1 MASFNLVSL
10 RDFIPRTFELFQ
22 KGEGK
27 GYSWNSFGKDLLA
40 GLIVGI
46 VALPLAMAFSIAAG
60 GTPAQGLYTAIIAGF
75 CISAFGGS
83 RFQIGGPTGAFVV
96 IIYGVITKH
105 GMAGL
110 IAATMLAGLMLIAM
124 GASGLGRF
132 IKYIPY
138 PVTTGFTTGIGVLI
152 FSQQVKDFLGL
163 DIARS
168 SPGFFAEWG
177 EYFGAISTIDPAT
190 VCVGFGAMG
199 IIILIRRF
207 IPRIPGAAVG
217 VLVLTVLCFA
227 FALPVESIGSRFGGI
242 PASLPRPHIPPI
254 SWDVVRDVF
263 PDAFTIALLAAIES
277 LLSAVVA
284 DGMTGDRH
292 NSNTEL
298 IAQGIGNIAS
308 AIFGGIPATGAIA
321 RTATNIKSGAASPI
335 AGIVHTV
342 TLVLFILLL
351 APAASAI
358 PLASLSAVLMVVS
371 WDMSNVP
378 RFIRIIRTAPKSD
391 AIVLITTFVLTIA
404 FDLTFAVEVGVVL
417 AIFLFL
423 RRMVEMGTIKSEND
437 DLIAEL
443 AYGDIENH
451 GVAANSIKA
460 LYQKDI
466 EVFSINGPFFF
477 GVADTLQQVL
487 RGLRKN
493 PKAFI
498 LRMQNVPAID
508 STGITAL
515 ESLLTQCRR
524 GKIRLILCEIR
535 SQPQKALEKAGFIN
549 EIGKENVL
557 DTLDE
562 ALGQAGEQ

>member
-10 RDFIPRTFELFQ
+10 RDFIPRTFELFE

-27 GYSWNSFGKDLLA
+27 GYSWNSFGKDMLA

-110 IAATMLAGLMLIAM
+110 IAATVLAGLMLIAM

-163 DIARS
+163 DIAKS

-177 EYFGAISTIDPAT
+177 EYFGAIGTIDPAT
-190 VCVGFGAMG
+190 VAVGFGAMA

-217 VLVLTVLCFA
+217 VLVLTLVCFA

-335 AGIVHTV
+335 AGIVHAV

-498 LRMQNVPAID
+498 LRMQDVPAID

-535 SQPQKALEKAGFIN
+535 KQPEKALEKAGFIN

-557 DTLDE
+557 DTLDD
-562 ALGQAGEQ
+562 ALGQAGE

>member
-1 MASFNLVSL
+1 
-10 RDFIPRTFELFQ
+10 
-22 KGEGK
+22 
-27 GYSWNSFGKDLLA
+27 
-40 GLIVGI
+40 
-46 VALPLAMAFSIAAG
+46 
-60 GTPAQGLYTAIIAGF
+60 
-75 CISAFGGS
+75 
-83 RFQIGGPTGAFVV
+83 
-96 IIYGVITKH
+96 
-105 GMAGL
+105 MAGL
-110 IAATMLAGLMLIAM
+110 IAATVLAGLMLIAM

-163 DIARS
+163 DIAKG

-177 EYFGAISTIDPAT
+177 EYFGAIGTINPVT
-190 VCVGFGAMG
+190 VGVGFGAMA

-207 IPRIPGAAVG
+207 APRIPGAAVG
-217 VLVLTVLCFA
+217 VLALTLVCAF

-242 PASLPRPHIPPI
+242 PSSLPLPRLPPI
-254 SWDVVRDVF
+254 GWDVVRDVF

-298 IAQGIGNIAS
+298 VAQGIGNIAS

-321 RTATNIKSGAASPI
+321 RTATNIKSGAISPI
-335 AGIVHTV
+335 AGIVHSL
-342 TLVLFILLL
+342 TLILFILLL

-391 AIVLITTFVLTIA
+391 AAVLITTFVLTIA

-437 DLIAEL
+437 QLIAEL
-443 AYGDIENH
+443 AYGDIENRA
-451 GVAANSIKA
+451 VAVSSIKA

-487 RGLRKN
+487 RGVRKK
-493 PKAFI
+493 PRAFI
-498 LRMQNVPAID
+498 LRMHGVPAID

-515 ESLLTQCRR
+515 ESFLTQCRR
-524 GKIRLILCEIR
+524 GKIQLILSEIR
-535 SQPQKALEKAGFIN
+535 MQPQKALEKAGFID

-557 DTLDE
+557 DTLDA
-562 ALGQAGEQ
+562 ALGRAKKQ

>member
-10 RDFIPRTFELFQ
+10 RDFIPRTFELFE

-27 GYSWNSFGKDLLA
+27 GYSWNSFGKDCLA

-75 CISAFGGS
+75 CISALGGS

-96 IIYGVITKH
+96 IIYGVISKH

-110 IAATMLAGLMLIAM
+110 IAATVLAGLMLVAM

-163 DIARS
+163 DIAKS
-168 SPGFFAEWG
+168 SPGFFAQWS
-177 EYFGAISTIDPAT
+177 EYFGAIGTIDPAT
-190 VCVGFGAMG
+190 VAVGFGAMG

-217 VLVLTVLCFA
+217 VLALTLVCFV
-227 FALPVESIGSRFGGI
+227 FGLPVESIGSRFGGI
-242 PASLPRPHIPPI
+242 PSSLPLPRIPPI
-254 SWDVVRDVF
+254 SWNVVRDVF

-321 RTATNIKSGAASPI
+321 RTATNIKSGATSPI
-335 AGIVHTV
+335 SGIIHAL

-391 AIVLITTFVLTIA
+391 AIVLITTFILTIA

-423 RRMVEMGTIKSEND
+423 RRMIEIGTIKSEND

-443 AYGDIENH
+443 TYGDIEKH
-451 GVAANSIKA
+451 GIAANSIKA

-498 LRMQNVPAID
+498 LRMQDVPAID

-524 GKIRLILCEIR
+524 GKIRLILCGIR
-535 SQPQKALEKAGFIN
+535 EQPKRALEKAGFIN
-549 EIGKENVL
+549 EIGRENVL
-557 DTLDE
+557 NTLDD
-562 ALGQAGEQ
+562 ALRNWE